1 MTTRV
6 QVLLE
11 PAEKARLERG
21 AKHLGRSLSAFMR
34 EAALARLAELEAQ
47 KPFNKRDLRAF
58 FRRCD
63 KLEPGREPDWQEH
76 LQVIEAAIRQGSS
89 GT

>member
-11 PAEKARLERG
+11 QAEKHRLERG
-21 AKHLGRSLSAFMR
+21 AKHLGTSLSAFMR
-34 EAALARLAELEAQ
+34 DASLARLAELEAK
-47 KPFNKRDLRAF
+47 KPFTKQELREFFKR
-58 FRRCD
+58 CG
-63 KLEPGREPDWQEH
+63 KLESGREPDWQEH
-76 LQVIEAAIRQGSS
+76 LQVIDASIGQGRS

>member
-11 PAEKARLERG
+11 QAEKVRLERG

-34 EAALARLAELEAQ
+34 EAALHRLAELESKKGFSKQ
-47 KPFNKRDLRAF
+47 ELKDF
-58 FRRCD
+58 FKQCS
-63 KLEPGREPDWQEH
+63 KLESGREPDWDEH
-76 LQVIEAAIRQGSS
+76 LQVIDAAIRTGRSR
-89 GT
+89 T